1 MRLKPWS
8 DCTIF
13 TIAHR
18 LATVIDYDK
27 IAVLDTGRLVEYGPP
42 AELLRD
48 PSGQLTGLVDQTGP
62 TMAAHLRKT
71 ASAAEQR
78 LKEGAYA
85 ADRYFS

>member
-27 IAVLDTGRLVEYGPP
+27 IAVLDTGQLVEYGGP
-42 AELLRD
+42 AELLRN
-48 PSGQLTGLVDQTGP
+48 PSGHLAGLVDQTGP
-62 TMAAHLRKT
+62 TMAAHLRRT
-71 ASAAEQR
+71 ALAAEQR
-78 LKEGAYA
+78 LTEDANV
-85 ADRYFS
+85 ADRY